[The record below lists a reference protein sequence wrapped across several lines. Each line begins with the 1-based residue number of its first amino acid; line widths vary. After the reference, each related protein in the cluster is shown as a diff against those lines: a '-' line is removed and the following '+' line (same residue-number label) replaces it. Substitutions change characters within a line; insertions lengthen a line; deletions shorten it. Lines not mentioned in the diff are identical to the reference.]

1 MWLGLE
7 QHMSLETVV
16 PDEASIKSTFH
27 CCGGLLLYW
36 NGDNSRQIN
45 TKTSCELCPIHRVDV
60 GNACFCKLRIRWTLT
75 FPCAAIKCSLFSLV
89 LWHCCAY
96 GQIST
101 KTIKSGLEKDPV
113 QAQKTWFC
121 RHKQGWNLSSGVAIT
136 NVETLLKHALYYR
149 NVDMVCVTRT
159 NLNVFVV
166 CRNVTYQH
174 VTLATPLSFG
184 WPGPLTRW
192 RSDCNS

>member
-1 MWLGLE
+1 MSVWLGLE

-16 PDEASIKSTFH
+16 PDKASIKSTFH
-27 CCGGLLLYW
+27 CCGGPLLYW

-45 TKTSCELCPIHRVDV
+45 TKTRNVCS
-60 GNACFCKLRIRWTLT
+60 CKLRIRWT

-121 RHKQGWNLSSGVAIT
+121 RHKQGWNLSSGATIT
-136 NVETLLKHALYYR
+136 NAETLLKHELYYR
-149 NVDMVCVTRT
+149 NVDMVCMTWT

-166 CRNVTYQH
+166 CRNVTSQH